1 MNNIRDLEVELCNV
15 FDDLKKDPRR
25 CAQAKELA
33 NVAGKIINTQ
43 KINAINAKINIS
55 PIPLNSFLFRHIIA
69 N

>member
-43 KINAINAKINIS
+43 KISMDYAAMNKKTVALPFMS
-55 PIPLNSFLFRHIIA
+55 RG
-69 N
+69 